1 MPFKRTNPRTGKTVY
16 IGQIR
21 KGGKKKEKRFK
32 TRKEALIWE
41 VEMQQMSEDDW
52 KEKIDIT
59 SLGDWAQKY
68 LDYAQAKFVHKTY
81 IEKKAVFRMFFQEID
96 PALPVTALTPAKV
109 LAYVQ
114 KQKNKRSGYAAN
126 KDRKNLVAAWNWGM
140 KYMEPPLPAPN
151 PCLVEKMP
159 EVRTPRYIPPEKDF
173 WKVFEAAED
182 EQDRIMLLAFLHLAA
197 RRGEIFRL
205 KISDL
210 DFENNRIRLWTRKRQ
225 GGNFEHDWL
234 PMTRELHKALSWWLE
249 NREIESEYVFVCL
262 DRNAFTTEHYGK
274 PFAYRLQFMRRLCD
288 RAGVKRFGFHAI
300 RHLTASQLF
309 KKGYSVGIIQAILRH
324 KSASTTE
331 RYLKTLGLENVREA
345 LENLTGKEVGQR
357 LNLRLIHL
365 EKNNGSNDCQ
375 KKKPSREPSR
385 QKYASR
391 QDTKINLTG

>member
-1 MPFKRTNPRTGKTVY
+1 MPFKRTNPKTGKTVY

-32 TRKEALIWE
+32 TRKEALAWE
-41 VEMQQMSEDDW
+41 IEMQQMSEDDW
-52 KEKIDIT
+52 KEKIDII

-68 LDYAQAKFVHKTY
+68 LDYAQAKFVYKTY

-96 PALPVTALTPAKV
+96 PTLPVTALTPAKV

-114 KQKNKRSGYAAN
+114 KQKKKRSGYAAN

-173 WKVFEAAED
+173 WKVFDAAED

-210 DFENNRIRLWTRKRQ
+210 DFENNRVRLWTRKRQ

-234 PMTRELHKALSWWLE
+234 PMTSELHQALAWWLE
-249 NREIESEYVFVCL
+249 NRDIDSEYVFVCL
-262 DRNAFTTEHYGK
+262 DKSAVTTEFYGK
-274 PFAYRLQFMRRLCD
+274 PFEYRLQFMRRLCD
-288 RAGVKRFGFHAI
+288 KAGVKRFGFHAI

-324 KSASTTE
+324 KSPSTTE
-331 RYLKTLGLENVREA
+331 RYLKTLGLERVREA
-345 LENLTGKEVGQR
+345 LEDMTGKGVGKR
-357 LNLRLIHL
+357 ISLRLVKGS
-365 EKNNGSNDCQ
+365 KNSPL
-375 KKKPSREPSR
+375 KKKPSREPSPQIYAR
-385 QKYASR
+385 KQKGKS
-391 QDTKINLTG
+391 NLTA